1 MKTARRWSNIS
12 SCLCAFVASLF
23 IIIAVMKKSFLPF
36 LLLCYYTTF
45 AQQPSFVKDS
55 LDKYI
60 VREMAAQQLPGLSIA
75 VVKDGKVIVSK
86 GYGVTEIGKTQA
98 VNDSTLF
105 QIASCSKA
113 FTATSL
119 ALLAQQKKLS
129 LDDSVQK
136 FIPDFHLYNSLAS
149 SQVTVRDLLC
159 HRIGLQTFEGD
170 FLNWNSNLSRKQII
184 GMMAVEKP
192 VYGFR
197 AHFGYCNAAFLTA
210 GEIIPVV
217 TGQSWDAF
225 VKATFFDP
233 LQMTH
238 TSTANAIITKDKN
251 ACKPHTWWDEKEVAI
266 AYDNTD
272 NLAPAAGIAS
282 CAKDLSH
289 WLLMQLDSGR
299 YSGKQ
304 VVPFSVLKE
313 TRKPQIIL
321 ENRPNAMTHFSTYC
335 LGWFS
340 SDYNGKQ
347 LFYHDGG
354 ADGFLSTVCFI
365 PELNLGMV
373 VLVNSDNCSLMDDLR
388 KQIIDAYMNLPY
400 QNYAALSEARAA
412 KGKIADD
419 KQLKSLK
426 DSVALK
432 IALPF
437 DAKNFA
443 GQYSNPVYGKMNVTI
458 EGGKIGATFE
468 HHPMMFGKLE
478 YIGNN
483 RFLCSFNTGMWG
495 INVATFEIK
504 DGAVESITINVNPS
518 VDMMPYVF
526 TKEKI

>member
-1 MKTARRWSNIS
+1 
-12 SCLCAFVASLF
+12 
-23 IIIAVMKKSFLPF
+23 MKKIVHCLLPLFLLPF
-36 LLLCYYTTF
+36 LIQ
-45 AQQPSFVKDS
+45 AQQPSFVTDS

-60 VREMAAQQLPGLSIA
+60 VREMAAQKLPGLAIA
-75 VVKDGKVIVSK
+75 IVKDGKIIVSK
-86 GYGVTEIGKTQA
+86 GYGITEIGKFQK

-113 FTATSL
+113 FTATSI
-119 ALLAQQKKLS
+119 AFLAQQKKLS
-129 LDDSVQK
+129 LDDSVRK
-136 FIPDFHLYNSLAS
+136 FLPQFGLYNNLAS
-149 SQVTVRDLLC
+149 QEVTVRDLLC

-170 FLNWNSNLSRKQII
+170 FLNWNSNLSRSQII
-184 GMMAVEKP
+184 GMMAKEKP

-233 LQMTH
+233 LQMMH
-238 TSTANAIITKDKN
+238 TSTTNAAITKDKN
-251 ACKPHTWWDEKEVAI
+251 ACKPHTWWEGKEVAI
-266 AYDNTD
+266 PYDNTD
-272 NLAPAAGIAS
+272 NLAPAGGINS
-282 CAKDLSH
+282 CVKDLSH

-299 YSGKQ
+299 FSGKQ
-304 VVPFSVLKE
+304 IVPFSVLKE

-354 ADGFLSTVCFI
+354 ADGFLSTVCFV
-365 PELNLGMV
+365 PELNLGIT

-400 QNYAALSEARAA
+400 KNYAQLSEGFAA
-412 KGKIADD
+412 KGKTEEDAQMKI
-419 KQLKSLK
+419 LK

-432 IALPF
+432 IPLPVV
-437 DAKNFA
+437 AKNFA
-443 GQYSNPVYGKMNVTI
+443 GTYSNPIYGKMMVTTQ
-458 EGGKIGATFE
+458 GGKLGATFE
-468 HHPMMFGKLE
+468 HHPTMFAKLE

-483 RFLCSFNTGMWG
+483 RFLCSFNSPMWG
-495 INVATFEIK
+495 INVATFVLK
-504 DGAVESITINVNPS
+504 DGMVESITINVNPE

-526 TKEKI
+526 VKEK